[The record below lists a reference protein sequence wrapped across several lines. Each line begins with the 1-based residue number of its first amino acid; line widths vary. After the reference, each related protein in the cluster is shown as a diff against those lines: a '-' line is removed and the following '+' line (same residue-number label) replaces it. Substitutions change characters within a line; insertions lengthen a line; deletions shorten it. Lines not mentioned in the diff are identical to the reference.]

1 MMACKRIINGLL
13 LGLTGIALLCPS
25 ANAARLWA
33 DQPESANLRKVATL
47 PDFVDLAA
55 KLSPVV
61 VNISTEQKETPTESP
76 SPEGE
81 ADPFDRFGQPFEH
94 YGLAHP
100 HSLGSGFV
108 INKEGY
114 ILTNDHVV
122 EDAKQIVVTLKDGH
136 EFKPRVIGRD
146 NKSDIA
152 LIKIDRGWL
161 GVYIQPV
168 TAEIAQAAGLSAP
181 EGAVIADVL
190 ENGPAK
196 VAGLRRG

>member
-1 MMACKRIINGLL
+1 MMACKRIISGLL

-55 KLSPVV
+55 KLSPAV

-81 ADPFDRFGQPFEH
+81 ADPFDRFGQPFEQ

-100 HSLGSGFV
+100 HSLGSGFI
-108 INKEGY
+108 INRGGY
-114 ILTNDHVV
+114 ILTNAHVI
-122 EDAKQIVVTLKDGH
+122 EGARQILVTLKDARQ
-136 EFKPRVIGRD
+136 FTARLVGRD
-146 NKSDIA
+146 TKTDVA
-152 LIKIDRGWL
+152 LIKISSSGNLPITPL
-161 GVYIQPV
+161 G
-168 TAEIAQAAGLSAP
+168 
-181 EGAVIADVL
+181 
-190 ENGPAK
+190 
-196 VAGLRRG
+196 